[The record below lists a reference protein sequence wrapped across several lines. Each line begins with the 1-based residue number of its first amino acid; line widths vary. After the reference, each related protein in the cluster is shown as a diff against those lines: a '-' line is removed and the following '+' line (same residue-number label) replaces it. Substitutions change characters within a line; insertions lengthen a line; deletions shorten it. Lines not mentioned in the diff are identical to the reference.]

1 MNLKRQSY
9 YYLNSRW
16 KDWDQKITDS
26 LIDDVLAVA
35 KKEIKRPLKKL
46 DVLDVGAGSGGYSF
60 TIEKKVNSVTAIE
73 PYKDA
78 YKHLVANRRRLKS
91 KVEINNCLIENY
103 KTKNKFDIALS
114 IATLEHMPDAYSSYS
129 AVINLLKP
137 GGFLYLTVP
146 NKLWPIEV
154 HYKLPFLSYLPLP
167 LANRYVRLFGLAK
180 TYEDSSYAMTYWQ
193 IKRFFFQFDCTF
205 YFKLPDPNSE
215 YIGLGDKS
223 AVYAFVK
230 NLGISLISRWPI
242 FWAFSKG
249 FIMVIKKNK

>member
-1 MNLKRQSY
+1 MKRQSY
-9 YYLNSRW
+9 YYLNNRW

-26 LIDDVLAVA
+26 LIEDVLVVA
-35 KKEIKRPLKKL
+35 RKELRKPLKSL

-60 TIEKKVNSVTAIE
+60 TIEKKVNSVSAIE

-78 YKHLVANRRRLKS
+78 YKHLVQNKKRLRS
-91 KVEINNCLIENY
+91 KVEIKNCLIEEFA
-103 KTKNKFDIALS
+103 TKKRYDVALS
-114 IATLEHMPDAYSSYS
+114 IATLEHMPEAYKSYS

-137 GGFLYLTVP
+137 GGILYLTVP

-193 IKRFFFQFDCTF
+193 IKKFFSQFDCSF
-205 YFKLPDPNSE
+205 YFKLPDPKSE
-215 YIGLGDKS
+215 YIGLGDKG
-223 AVYAFVK
+223 VIYTFVK
-230 NLGISLISRWPI
+230 NLGIKLIHRWPI